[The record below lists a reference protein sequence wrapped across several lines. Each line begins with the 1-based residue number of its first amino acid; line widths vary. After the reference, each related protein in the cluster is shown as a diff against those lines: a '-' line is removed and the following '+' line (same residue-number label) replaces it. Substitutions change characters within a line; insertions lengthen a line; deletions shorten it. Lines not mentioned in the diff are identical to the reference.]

1 MLVISVITTL
11 CTGGTAFYLRFLL
24 ALCKECAPRWT
35 SRRNPARLRLE
46 EIGNIK
52 QWPSKPR
59 QSRAAL
65 QITEIP
71 LNIDS
76 HELRRERA

>member
-11 CTGGTAFYLRFLL
+11 CTAGTAFYLRFLL
-24 ALCKECAPRWT
+24 ALCKECAPRRI
-35 SRRNPARLRLE
+35 SRHKPAGLRLAE
-46 EIGNIK
+46 TGNIQ